1 MTATT
6 TTPTVQEQASAVL
19 AHAAGYASHRTIAIG
34 LRSGLLEALAASE
47 HTTPEELAERLGM
60 DPFYVSVWCR
70 AAYAAGICDR
80 DAGRYRLAAHMATLL
95 LDATSPAYTGAS
107 SPSWSNTRCSAASRP
122 ASPPA
127 SGSGGTR
134 PAPTGSPGS
143 PAPAPP
149 STPALSPAGFSRS
162 RGCPNG
168 WRPAPRSS
176 TAHAA
181 PGSGWS
187 VWPPT
192 IPLAGSSGSTATV
205 AQSSRRASASPRP
218 GWPTGS
224 ALSAAR
230 WRSCAWRRRRRW
242 WSTTSRC
249 TSARHRP
256 GHRADP
262 RLPGAGGLVRD
273 LRLPVPRW

>member
-1 MTATT
+1 MLRPAGADRSDLRPGADRGGSMTA

-19 AHAAGYASHRTIAIG
+19 VHAAGYASPRTIAIG

-95 LDATSPAYTGAS
+95 LCAPSPASPGGL

-127 SGSGGTR
+127 SGSGGAR

-192 IPLAGSSGSTATV
+192 IPLAGSSGATGAG
-205 AQSSRRASASPRP
+205 AQSSRRASASPRAGWRP
-218 GWPTGS
+218 GQPCPQPAGGV
-224 ALSAAR
+224 APGGAGGAGGQQHLDAR
-230 WRSCAWRRRRRW
+230 VP
-242 WSTTSRC
+242 
-249 TSARHRP
+249 RHRP
-256 GHRADP
+256 
-262 RLPGAGGLVRD
+262 V
-273 LRLPVPRW
+273 